1 MHPCVMSAMDT
12 GLTVANVPYGALVPG
27 RLSNWSLPN
36 KTSPWTCDPSD
47 AYWTWVP
54 DSSPACC
61 VSDKVAIV
69 NMAVVWIGLRFPW
82 RASVLPD
89 GRGVARSA
97 RRARRCGLR
106 VSRS

>member
-47 AYWTWVP
+47 AYWT
-54 DSSPACC
+54 
-61 VSDKVAIV
+61 
-69 NMAVVWIGLRFPW
+69 
-82 RASVLPD
+82 
-89 GRGVARSA
+89 
-97 RRARRCGLR
+97 
-106 VSRS
+106 